1 VFSIQCS
8 NAACLRI
15 MRAGEQVVQKI
26 KTSRAEARIGRHA
39 QFKRMAD
46 DADTAS
52 FATDDSQ
59 DERDMTTPASEMPG
73 SLWGAKKRPVQSVG
87 MAPLHSFLTTSQVLA
102 QPLQG
107 QARADDEGESNDWEK
122 GLDREGDWLQA
133 QPKVRQHIGVSS
145 DSVSIDM
152 EYDAQAFEL
161 HSAQLELKL
170 FFTNIGA
177 ALVQHL
183 TCKAAVPK
191 YMQVLLTPPSTST
204 LTCNASTSTP
214 IANGGAS
221 PEATQTV
228 RLSGI
233 SKFKPVKLRLKV
245 EYTKDDEHVEDTL
258 DVNLSQ

>member
-1 VFSIQCS
+1 M
-8 NAACLRI
+8 L
-15 MRAGEQVVQKI
+15 GEQVVQKI
-26 KTSRAEARIGRHA
+26 KTSRAEARIGRHT
-39 QFKRMAD
+39 QFKRMSD
-46 DADTAS
+46 DADNGS

-59 DERDMTTPASEMPG
+59 DERDLTTPGSDMSDSG

-102 QPLQG
+102 QPLQA
-107 QARADDEGESNDWEK
+107 QTRADAEGEGTDWEK
-122 GLDREGDWLQA
+122 GLDREGDWLQP

-145 DSVSIDM
+145 DNVSIDM
-152 EYDAQAFEL
+152 EYDAQALEF
-161 HSAQLELKL
+161 HSALLELKL
-170 FFTNIGA
+170 YFINISGA
-177 ALVQHL
+177 DIQHL

-191 YMQVLLTPPSTST
+191 YMQVLITPPSTST
-204 LTCNASTSTP
+204 LTSNASTST
-214 IANGGAS
+214 ANGGTS

-233 SKFKPVKLRLKV
+233 SKLKPVKLRLKV